1 MKYHLE
7 VIKIN
12 EDKCFCRIYS
22 FDDRALKMFINLT
35 VGKFHSGKALLVN
48 IDNPEELRI
57 KNRVLK
63 IKNVCLETMSITLES
78 CRIVSFLKKE
88 DTVTQSTRNILIGTI
103 PDNFMQ
109 IINRDNITIKQKIN

>member
-1 MKYHLE
+1 
-7 VIKIN
+7 
-12 EDKCFCRIYS
+12 
-22 FDDRALKMFINLT
+22 MFINLT

-63 IKNVCLETMSITLES
+63 IKNVCLETMSIVLES

-88 DTVTQSTRNILIGTI
+88 DSVTQSTRNILIGTI